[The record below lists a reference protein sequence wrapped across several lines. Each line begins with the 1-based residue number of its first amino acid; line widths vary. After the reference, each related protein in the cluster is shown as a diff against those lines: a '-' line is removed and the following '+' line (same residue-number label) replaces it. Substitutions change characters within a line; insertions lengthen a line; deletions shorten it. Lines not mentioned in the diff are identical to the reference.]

1 MVLFGIVAGVV
12 CGLIAFGWWTIGFP
26 RRRLVGGAAMLLT
39 AFLFSP
45 LALLHSGERY
55 GFDGVVVGLIA
66 ISLVVGG
73 GFFFTAL
80 GSRIC
85 FEIGCQ
91 PPRQTSTVRRER
103 CE

>member
-1 MVLFGIVAGVV
+1 MRIDRV
-12 CGLIAFGWWTIGFP
+12 
-26 RRRLVGGAAMLLT
+26 RLVDDRVSEAETCGGAAMLLT

-45 LALLHSGERY
+45 LALVHSGERY

-80 GSRIC
+80 GWTGR
-85 FEIGCQ
+85 
-91 PPRQTSTVRRER
+91 VRKVRKVRTLSEDPDLF
-103 CE
+103 

>member
-12 CGLIAFGWWTIGFP
+12 CGLIAFGWWTIGFS

-45 LALLHSGERY
+45 LALVHSGERY

-80 GSRIC
+80 GWTGR
-85 FEIGCQ
+85 
-91 PPRQTSTVRRER
+91 VRKVRKVRTLSEDPDLF
-103 CE
+103 